1 MSAFLRSISVAVV
14 LALLGCTAFAPS
26 VMASMTEEVLPWL
39 QEERAHT
46 AELPVFDPASMR
58 SRAQLARQVDAQ
70 VATAG
75 HWIDPF
81 GSQEHV
87 PDVAVPPPKGLA

>member
-1 MSAFLRSISVAVV
+1 
-14 LALLGCTAFAPS
+14 
-26 VMASMTEEVLPWL
+26 MASMTEEVLPWS
-39 QEERAHT
+39 QEERTHT
-46 AELPVFDPASMR
+46 AEVPVFDPASMH

-70 VATAG
+70 VATAA

-87 PDVAVPPPKGLA
+87 PDVAVPPPKSVA

>member
-1 MSAFLRSISVAVV
+1 MSLFLRSISVAVV

-26 VMASMTEEVLPWL
+26 VVANMTEEVLPWS
-39 QEERAHT
+39 QEERGHT
-46 AELPVFDPASMR
+46 AELPVFDPASVR
-58 SRAQLARQVDAQ
+58 SRIQLMRQLDAQ
-70 VATAG
+70 VATAS

-87 PDVAVPPPKGLA
+87 SEVAVPPPKA

>member
-1 MSAFLRSISVAVV
+1 MSLFVRSVAVAIV

-26 VMASMTEEVLPWL
+26 VVANMTEEVQPWN

-46 AELPVFDPASMR
+46 AELPIFDPASMR
-58 SRAQLARQVDAQ
+58 SRAQLARQLDAQ
-70 VATAG
+70 VATAS

-81 GSQEHV
+81 GAQEHV
-87 PDVAVPPPKGLA
+87 PDVAVPPPKSAA

>member
-1 MSAFLRSISVAVV
+1 MNPFIRSIAVLVV

-26 VMASMTEEVLPWL
+26 VVANMTEEVLPWT

-46 AELPVFDPASMR
+46 AELPVFDPASGH
-58 SRAQLARQVDAQ
+58 SRAHLARQLEAQ
-70 VATAG
+70 VATAW

-81 GSQEHV
+81 GSHEHV
-87 PDVAVPPPKGLA
+87 LDVAVPPPKA